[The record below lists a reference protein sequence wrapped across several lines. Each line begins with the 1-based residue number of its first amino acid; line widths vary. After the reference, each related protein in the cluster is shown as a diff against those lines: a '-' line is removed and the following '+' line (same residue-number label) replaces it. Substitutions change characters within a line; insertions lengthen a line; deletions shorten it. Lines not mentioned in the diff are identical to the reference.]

1 MIPDQENKFSAAAS
15 TIGYLYQ
22 CRFAL
27 LDGLRRLRRGEQFIV
42 SLETLDDVVFE
53 QDGKPPELLQMKH
66 HLKQSADLSDASVD
80 IWKSLRIWSVG
91 LKDGTIVK
99 GAILF
104 LVTTSQA
111 SKGSAAEY
119 MRPDKSRDPA
129 KALERLTATST
140 TSTNPTNALAYD
152 AFRAL
157 SQIQR
162 TQLVDSIFI
171 IDRAPTID
179 EINNELRQVLFS
191 AAEHKFLPSFIQRLE
206 GWWLTRVIRHLTK
219 SDSKPILSDEFSAE
233 ITELREQFKQDSLP
247 IDDDIMKAS
256 IDALGYQ
263 DRTFVEQ
270 LRLIEIGNP
279 RIVYAIK
286 NYFRAFEHRSRWL
299 REDLLG
305 IGELEKYE
313 DALFEE
319 WDIHF
324 QEMKEELGE
333 EPTEEIM
340 KNAARALYK
349 WVEIGTHPR
358 IRSGV
363 VEPSIPR
370 GTFQILSDSQ
380 RLGWHVK
387 FRERLQNVLEPKE
400 VQQ

>member
-1 MIPDQENKFSAAAS
+1 
-15 TIGYLYQ
+15 
-22 CRFAL
+22 
-27 LDGLRRLRRGEQFIV
+27 
-42 SLETLDDVVFE
+42 
-53 QDGKPPELLQMKH
+53 
-66 HLKQSADLSDASVD
+66 
-80 IWKSLRIWSVG
+80 
-91 LKDGTIVK
+91 
-99 GAILF
+99 
-104 LVTTSQA
+104 
-111 SKGSAAEY
+111 
-119 MRPDKSRDPA
+119 
-129 KALERLTATST
+129 
-140 TSTNPTNALAYD
+140 
-152 AFRAL
+152 
-157 SQIQR
+157 
-162 TQLVDSIFI
+162 
-171 IDRAPTID
+171 
-179 EINNELRQVLFS
+179 
-191 AAEHKFLPSFIQRLE
+191 
-206 GWWLTRVIRHLTK
+206 LTK